1 MKMRRVRCAHCRR
14 AMPVDAHH
22 AAATCSI
29 ECRQG
34 RIEAQLRRYRE
45 KQEERRRREAPIRE
59 RAPVRHMAHRVAV
72 CNQLA
77 AKAAKGGGCEC
88 GFKRVQYLRGG
99 PLECSTVCTRER
111 PDFDRHIAQYFWH
124 WHKWQTRHSSRQ
136 SPEPTRPPPIEPPIF
151 LLTIEEAAERLN
163 VTIDQVKRHLG
174 GHARQFG
181 PRTIRIQGW
190 RLTALAA
197 AIRNETPI
205 ELARQRTVTTEA
217 RREAERAYRQEY
229 YARRRRLAIL
239 GAMVEAATTTEEG
252 DDSPTDTL

>member
-14 AMPVDAHH
+14 AMPIDAHH

-59 RAPVRHMAHRVAV
+59 RAHVRHMAHRVTV

-77 AKAAKGGGCEC
+77 AKAAKGGGCAC

-124 WHKWQTRHSSRQ
+124 WHKWQTRHPSRPA
-136 SPEPTRPPPIEPPIF
+136 PEPVKPVVEPPIF

-163 VTIDQVKRHLG
+163 VTIDQIKRHLG
-174 GHARQFG
+174 GHACQFG

-205 ELARQRTVTTEA
+205 ERARQHADNAEA
-217 RREAERAYRQEY
+217 RREAARAYQSER
-229 YARRRRLAIL
+229 YARRRRLAML
-239 GAMVEAATTTEEG
+239 GAMVEAATME
-252 DDSPTDTL
+252 DANDSATDTL